1 MHEKF
6 IARQPIFDQRLRVFA
21 YELLFRGG
29 PQNHFIKPSK
39 NAASSVIADSITL
52 FDLQNLTG
60 NALAFLNV
68 DELALRLDAPRL
80 LPPERVIIE
89 ILETVTPSDEI
100 VRICRD
106 LVNSGYTL
114 ALDDFIDH
122 PRYAPLVECAK
133 YLKIDFQLLDG
144 DGRRRIV
151 EKYGNSGISLL
162 AEKVETEDELAEARQ
177 LGYTYFQ
184 GYFFCKPSMIE
195 TREIPGN
202 KLLQL
207 RLLNLVAGPDLDYSA
222 IEQLLK
228 NEPSLLY
235 RLLRYLNSPL
245 LGLCSEVHSV
255 SHALALLGERE
266 FRRWVSIFAVVALAG
281 GKPPELIRTALTR
294 AYFCEEFSH
303 AARMDNEQSNLFL
316 MGLLSITDALLD
328 QPIADVL
335 RSLPVAQEV
344 KIALTGGENRFH
356 DVYELLLALERAEWP
371 RLSACVDRLD
381 VPEEAV
387 PDAFQSALQKAS
399 AIGT

>member
-1 MHEKF
+1 M
-6 IARQPIFDQRLRVFA
+6 
-21 YELLFRGG
+21 
-29 PQNHFIKPSK
+29 
-39 NAASSVIADSITL
+39 
-52 FDLQNLTG
+52 
-60 NALAFLNV
+60 NV

-80 LPPERVIIE
+80 LPPDRVIIE

-100 VRICRD
+100 AKICRD

-122 PRYAPLVECAK
+122 PKFAPLVECAK
-133 YLKIDFQLLDG
+133 YLKIDFQILDP

-151 EKYGNSGISLL
+151 EKYGKSGISLL
-162 AEKVETEDELAEARQ
+162 AEKVETEAELAEARR

-207 RLLNLVAGPDLDYSA
+207 RLLNLIAAPDLDYAA
-222 IEQLLK
+222 IEELLK

-245 LGLCSEVHSV
+245 LGLRSEVHSV
-255 SHALALLGERE
+255 RHALTLLGERE
-266 FRRWVSIFAVVALAG
+266 FRRWVSIFAVIALSA

-303 AARMDNEQSNLFL
+303 AARMDNEKSSLFL

-328 QPIADVL
+328 QPIAEVL
-335 RSLPVAQEV
+335 RSLPVVLEV
-344 KIALTGGENRFH
+344 KTALTGGTNRFH

-371 RLSACVDRLD
+371 RLSACVDRLA
-381 VPEEAV
+381 VPEESV
-387 PDAFQSALQKAS
+387 PDAFQSALQKAA
-399 AIGT
+399 AIGA